1 MQETHHRITNSPD
14 DTGSIQE
21 ISLSHS
27 SRETQVIPWKTFH
40 SNLAWSNTGGEH
52 LSVLPTV
59 CPRAL
64 CSIFGCWKPDLG
76 SVGAARQEVV
86 RAGGD
91 GCVLSALGAARHL
104 SLEYICSTVLQPAGS
119 SLSLFA
125 RLLLTEG
132 RGRDLV
138 WVQALVQLCLSSP
151 RSLAV
156 RRAGLPAVPSPAF
169 TAALPVRTN
178 GTAQKIN
185 SSHLYDNTAPPVR
198 MLHHCF

>member
-1 MQETHHRITNSPD
+1 MQETHQRITNSPD

-27 SRETQVIPWKTFH
+27 SRETQVTSWKTFH
-40 SNLAWSNTGGEH
+40 SNLAWSNTGEH

-59 CPRAL
+59 CPSAL

-76 SVGAARQEVV
+76 SVEQPGRRWWGQEEMGAYRV
-86 RAGGD
+86 
-91 GCVLSALGAARHL
+91 ALGAARHL

-156 RRAGLPAVPSPAF
+156 RRAGPPAVPSPAF